1 MSTIAMSRGRDR
13 LLLVL
18 ALGALW
24 ILWGSTYLSIRVAVR
39 SIPPFTMAGCRFVL
53 AGGALCLWLLATRA
67 PLFERRA
74 WRGGLASGFL
84 LVLCSNGLVS
94 WSSRALD
101 SNIVALLV
109 ATVPMWMALLETLGG
124 KRQGPLVWLAVAL
137 GLAGVATLAWP
148 AADGLPLHPPSV
160 AALMVATLCWSFG
173 SLWSRGAMQ
182 GVDAR
187 AFAAAQMLCGGVLQ
201 LAAGALMGEWRGF
214 DPRSVP
220 PSGWGNMLYL
230 AVAGSLVGFSAYL
243 WLLRHHSSSLA
254 ASYAFV
260 NPLVAL
266 LLAATIGEETLGPRT
281 LPAALLILAA
291 VVCVLRLRARESKR
305 AA

>member
-1 MSTIAMSRGRDR
+1 MGSGRDR

-24 ILWGSTYLSIRVAVR
+24 VLWGSTYLSIRVAVQ

-53 AGGALCLWLLATRA
+53 AGGALCLWLVATGA
-67 PLFERRA
+67 PLFARRA
-74 WRGGLASGFL
+74 WLGGLASGFL

-94 WSSRALD
+94 WSSRELD
-101 SNIVALLV
+101 SNSVALLV

-137 GLAGVATLAWP
+137 GLGGVATLAWP
-148 AADGLPLHPPSV
+148 DADGVALHPPSV
-160 AALMVATLCWSFG
+160 AALMVATLAWSFG

-187 AFAAAQMLCGGVLQ
+187 AFAAAQMLCGGLLQ
-201 LAAGALMGEWRGF
+201 LVAGALLGEWRGF
-214 DPRSVP
+214 EPLATPV
-220 PSGWGNMLYL
+220 SGWGNMLYL
-230 AVAGSLVGFSAYL
+230 AVAGSLLGFSAYL
-243 WLLRHHSSSLA
+243 WLLRHHSSALA

-266 LLAATIGEETLGPRT
+266 LLGVTIGEETLGPRT
-281 LPAALLILAA
+281 WPAALLILAA
-291 VVCVLRLRARESKR
+291 VACVLRARSRDAAR

>member
-1 MSTIAMSRGRDR
+1 MTSASMDRGRDR
-13 LLLVL
+13 LILVL

-24 ILWGSTYLSIRVAVR
+24 ILWGSTYLSIRVAVQ
-39 SIPPFTMAGCRFVL
+39 SIPPFTMAGGRFVL
-53 AGGALCLWLLATRA
+53 AGGALCLWLAATGA

-74 WRGGLASGFL
+74 WTGGCASGFL

-94 WSSRALD
+94 WSSGELE
-101 SNIVALLV
+101 SNVVALLV
-109 ATVPMWMALLETLGG
+109 ATVPMWMAVFETLGG

-148 AADGLPLHPPSV
+148 DSDGAMLHPPSV
-160 AALMVATLCWSFG
+160 AALMFATMTWSFG

-187 AFAAAQMLCGGVLQ
+187 AFAAAQMLCGGLMQ
-201 LAAGALMGEWRGF
+201 LAAGALLGEWRGF
-214 DPRSVP
+214 DPSAVP
-220 PSGWGNMLYL
+220 PSGWGNLLYL
-230 AVAGSLVGFSAYL
+230 AVAGSLLGFSAYL
-243 WLLRHHSSSLA
+243 WLLRHRSSALA

-266 LLAATIGEETLGPRT
+266 CLAATIGEETLGPRVW
-281 LPAALLILAA
+281 PAALLILAA
-291 VVCVLRLRARESKR
+291 VACVLRVRALESSR
-305 AA
+305 GT